1 MKIHIIGG
9 PGSGKTVLARNI
21 ASRLNCG
28 ILHLDDVAYC
38 NGNYD
43 MPTMRKHRL
52 AEVSRFTKYKAWVI
66 EGVYFSWAGSGF
78 KHCDKIFYLSVDK
91 NIRKE
96 NILKKLEERFYLS
109 VDDFEKQKARL
120 LKANAEYDKLFDER
134 ISGFLKRF
142 EDKVVVL
149 NEIDLD
155 VRELLAGTNGVSA

>member
-1 MKIHIIGG
+1 M
-9 PGSGKTVLARNI
+9 
-21 ASRLNCG
+21 
-28 ILHLDDVAYC
+28 
-38 NGNYD
+38 
-43 MPTMRKHRL
+43 
-52 AEVSRFTKYKAWVI
+52 
-66 EGVYFSWAGSGF
+66 
-78 KHCDKIFYLSVDK
+78 
-91 NIRKE
+91 
-96 NILKKLEERFYLS
+96 S